1 MTALKNIS
9 GNQAW
14 VKQEEANK
22 GSLWF
27 SFIYKQRKHLTVENL
42 MGTYKLVPQ
51 MRRSGNHCGT
61 DRNDD
66 YRKFLRLVKVI
77 YHLAK
82 FVGNTKN
89 IGILAVETVVVEM

>member
-1 MTALKNIS
+1 M
-9 GNQAW
+9 
-14 VKQEEANK
+14 
-22 GSLWF
+22 WF

-61 DRNDD
+61 VDD
-66 YRKFLRLVKVI
+66 YCKVLRLVKVI

-82 FVGNTKN
+82 FAGNSKN
-89 IGILAVETVVVEM
+89 IRILSNRNSGGRDVIFLVCHVI